1 MVRAA
6 IPSRHMDERGGRWAF
21 DGHGG
26 KWLLGAFIGA
36 QAAIP
41 LLLILVRMVTDHVVG
56 YGWGWQMFS
65 IR

>member
-1 MVRAA
+1 M
-6 IPSRHMDERGGRWAF
+6 GKWTF

-41 LLLILVRMVTDHVVG
+41 LLLILVRIVTGDVLG

-65 IR
+65 TL